1 MLSLGDDGHPDG
13 HQFFF
18 SELTDSLSSDDLL
31 YQAYIL
37 ISKVGF
43 SYSDVKGMKK
53 EERLA
58 FLKFYSDE
66 VSKQQV

>member
-1 MLSLGDDGHPDG
+1 MLAFGNDGNPARYR
-13 HQFFF
+13 FFF
-18 SELTDSLSSDDLL
+18 SELTNSLSFDDLL

-43 SYSDVKGMKK
+43 SYSDVKNMKK

-66 VSKQQV
+66 MKKSEV